1 MKIDKYYLCGLILIV
16 IACALY
22 FTSFLDVIV
31 RPFFQVILMGSSK
44 GKDVLFFGIFGL
56 FLILSRFFEKH
67 KLNILKKSND
77 FYLKLTLVLLIVIGI
92 IGILT
97 EIYIRFTLN
106 FPINSTFVV
115 VEPSM
120 TSTSIM
126 HSHVFKS
133 VFGIIVSSVI
143 PNIPSSIHLGN
154 SLEPYIPG
162 VVRFSFILMLILFIT
177 MVKSC
182 ENRTALCRILAVF
195 FFTCGIIGIMDG
207 GIFSTP
213 GVGGIYGCLVILFN
227 GYLIDRLSPL
237 ISRGEKEN
245 LKNNN
250 KPDNPNGF
258 TTIVDTKTFKDR
270 LSQDLSK
277 TYHIIKNKNIDIH
290 LVKIVL
296 PHLILI
302 LIIILRFSLIFAMA
316 QPAYYEVDIL
326 NPDDSINLDDYG
338 ILSVEHENNRDIYHL
353 SSNHNEMILLNSLA
367 NSLDSKCDGFSIS
380 WNAYSYL

>member
-1 MKIDKYYLCGLILIV
+1 MKIDKYYLCGLILIL

-22 FTSFLDVIV
+22 FTSFLDMIV
-31 RPFFQVILMGSSK
+31 RPFFQIILMGSSK

-56 FLILSRFFEKH
+56 FLILSRFSEKH

-77 FYLKLTLVLLIVIGI
+77 FYLKFTLALLIIIGLIGI
-92 IGILT
+92 IT
-97 EIYIRFTLN
+97 EIYIRLRLN

-115 VEPSM
+115 VDPSM

-133 VFGIIVSSVI
+133 VFGFIVSVI
-143 PNIPSSIHLGN
+143 IPHIPASIHLGN
-154 SLEPYIPG
+154 SLEPYIPN
-162 VVRFSFILMLILFIT
+162 VVKGSFILMVILFIT

-182 ENRTALCRILAVF
+182 ENRSTLTRFLTIF
-195 FFTCGIIGIMDG
+195 FFSCGIIGIMDG

-213 GVGGIYGCLVILFN
+213 GVGGVYGCLVILFN
-227 GYLIDRLSPL
+227 GFLIDKLPL
-237 ISRGEKEN
+237 VISNYHKKNIKEDNPETIKPIKAESNEN
-245 LKNNN
+245 LS
-250 KPDNPNGF
+250 
-258 TTIVDTKTFKDR
+258 KTFK
-270 LSQDLSK
+270 
-277 TYHIIKNKNIDIH
+277 TFNNFNNKQ
-290 LVKIVL
+290 LFKIAL

-316 QPAYYEVDIL
+316 QTGYYEVNII

-338 ILSVEHENNRDIYHL
+338 VISVEEENNRTIYHL

-367 NSLDSKCDGFSIS
+367 NHLDSKCDGFSIT

>member
-16 IACALY
+16 IACSLY
-22 FTSFLDVIV
+22 FTSFLDMIV
-31 RPFFQVILMGSSK
+31 RPFFQIILMGSSK

-67 KLNILKKSND
+67 KLNILNKSND
-77 FYLKLTLVLLIVIGI
+77 FYLKFTLALLIIIGLIGI
-92 IGILT
+92 IT
-97 EIYIRFTLN
+97 EIYIRLRLN

-115 VEPSM
+115 VDPSM

-133 VFGIIVSSVI
+133 VFGSIVSVI
-143 PNIPSSIHLGN
+143 IPHIPSSIHLGN
-154 SLEPYIPG
+154 SLEPYIPN
-162 VVRFSFILMLILFIT
+162 VVKCSFILMVILFIT

-182 ENRTALCRILAVF
+182 ENRSTLTRFLTIF
-195 FFTCGIIGIMDG
+195 FFSCGIIGIMDG

-213 GVGGIYGCLVILFN
+213 GVGGVYGCLVILFN
-227 GYLIDRLSPL
+227 GFFIDKLSL
-237 ISRGEKEN
+237 VISNYHKKNIKEDN
-245 LKNNN
+245 SETI
-250 KPDNPNGF
+250 KPIKSKSNENHS
-258 TTIVDTKTFKDR
+258 KTFK
-270 LSQDLSK
+270 
-277 TYHIIKNKNIDIH
+277 TFTNFNNKQ
-290 LVKIVL
+290 LFKIAL

-316 QPAYYEVDIL
+316 QTGYYEVNII

-338 ILSVEHENNRDIYHL
+338 VISVEEENNRAIYHL

-367 NSLDSKCDGFSIS
+367 NHLDSKCDGFSIT

>member
-16 IACALY
+16 IACSLY
-22 FTSFLDVIV
+22 FTSFLDMIV
-31 RPFFQVILMGSSK
+31 RPFFQIILMGSSK

-67 KLNILKKSND
+67 KLNILNKSND
-77 FYLKLTLVLLIVIGI
+77 FYLKFTLALLIIIGLIGI
-92 IGILT
+92 IT
-97 EIYIRFTLN
+97 EIYIRLRLN

-115 VEPSM
+115 VDPSM

-133 VFGIIVSSVI
+133 VFGSIVSVI
-143 PNIPSSIHLGN
+143 IPHIPASIHLGN
-154 SLEPYIPG
+154 SLEPYIPN
-162 VVRFSFILMLILFIT
+162 VVKCSFILMVILFIT

-182 ENRTALCRILAVF
+182 ENRPTLTRFLTIF
-195 FFTCGIIGIMDG
+195 FFSCGIIGIMDG

-213 GVGGIYGCLVILFN
+213 GVGGVYGGLVILFN
-227 GYLIDRLSPL
+227 GFFIDKLSL
-237 ISRGEKEN
+237 VISNYHKKNIKE
-245 LKNNN
+245 
-250 KPDNPNGF
+250 DNPE
-258 TTIVDTKTFKDR
+258 TIKPIKAESNENHSKTFK
-270 LSQDLSK
+270 
-277 TYHIIKNKNIDIH
+277 TFNNFNNKQ
-290 LVKIVL
+290 LFKIAL

-302 LIIILRFSLIFAMA
+302 LIIILRFSLIFTMA
-316 QPAYYEVDIL
+316 QTGYYEVNII

-338 ILSVEHENNRDIYHL
+338 VISVEEENNRTVYHL

-367 NSLDSKCDGFSIS
+367 NRLDSKCDGFSIT

>member
-1 MKIDKYYLCGLILIV
+1 MKIDKYYLCGLILIL

-22 FTSFLDVIV
+22 FTSFLDMIV
-31 RPFFQVILMGSSK
+31 RPFFQIILMGSSK

-67 KLNILKKSND
+67 KLNILNKSND
-77 FYLKLTLVLLIVIGI
+77 FYLKFTLALLIIIGLIGI
-92 IGILT
+92 IT
-97 EIYIRFTLN
+97 EIYIRLRLN

-115 VEPSM
+115 VDPSM

-133 VFGIIVSSVI
+133 VFGFIVSVI
-143 PNIPSSIHLGN
+143 IPHIPSSIHLGN
-154 SLEPYIPG
+154 SLEPYIPN
-162 VVRFSFILMLILFIT
+162 VVKGSFILMVILFIT

-182 ENRTALCRILAVF
+182 ENRSTLTRFLTIF
-195 FFTCGIIGIMDG
+195 FFSCGIIGIMDG

-213 GVGGIYGCLVILFN
+213 GVGGVYGCLVILFN
-227 GYLIDRLSPL
+227 GFLIDKLSL
-237 ISRGEKEN
+237 VISNYHK
-245 LKNNN
+245 KNI
-250 KPDNPNGF
+250 KDDNPNN
-258 TTIVDTKTFKDR
+258 IKPIKSRYSENLSNNIKTF
-270 LSQDLSK
+270 
-277 TYHIIKNKNIDIH
+277 TNFYNKQ
-290 LVKIVL
+290 LFKIAL

-316 QPAYYEVDIL
+316 QTGYYEVNII

-338 ILSVEHENNRDIYHL
+338 VISVEEENNRTVYHL

-367 NSLDSKCDGFSIS
+367 NRLDSKCDGFSIT

>member
-22 FTSFLDVIV
+22 FTSFLDMIV
-31 RPFFQVILMGSSK
+31 RPFFQIILMGSSK

-56 FLILSRFFEKH
+56 FLILSRFCEKH

-77 FYLKLTLVLLIVIGI
+77 FYLKFTLALLIIIGLIGI
-92 IGILT
+92 IT
-97 EIYIRFTLN
+97 EIYIRLRLN

-115 VEPSM
+115 VDPSM

-133 VFGIIVSSVI
+133 VFGSIVSVI
-143 PNIPSSIHLGN
+143 IPHIPSSIHLGN
-154 SLEPYIPG
+154 SLEPYIPN
-162 VVRFSFILMLILFIT
+162 VVKGSFILMVILFIT

-182 ENRTALCRILAVF
+182 ENRSTLTRFLTIF
-195 FFTCGIIGIMDG
+195 FFSCGIIGIMDG

-213 GVGGIYGCLVILFN
+213 GVGGVYGCLVILFN
-227 GYLIDRLSPL
+227 GFFIDKLSL
-237 ISRGEKEN
+237 VISNYHKKNIKEDN
-245 LKNNN
+245 SETI
-250 KPDNPNGF
+250 KPIKSKSNENHS
-258 TTIVDTKTFKDR
+258 KTFK
-270 LSQDLSK
+270 
-277 TYHIIKNKNIDIH
+277 TFNNFNNKQ
-290 LVKIVL
+290 LFKIAL

-316 QPAYYEVDIL
+316 QTGYYEVNII

-338 ILSVEHENNRDIYHL
+338 VISVEEENNRTVYHL

-367 NSLDSKCDGFSIS
+367 NRLDSKCDGFSIT